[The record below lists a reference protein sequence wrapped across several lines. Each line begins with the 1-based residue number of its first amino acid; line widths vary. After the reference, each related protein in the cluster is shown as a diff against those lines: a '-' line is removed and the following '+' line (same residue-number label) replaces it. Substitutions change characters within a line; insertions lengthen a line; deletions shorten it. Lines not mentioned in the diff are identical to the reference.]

1 MAIRRKPSMRDFLL
15 EQPKE
20 NLAEWILSVAKDMPD
35 FRQRLEFYAA
45 TIQNPEESVE
55 VLETVCRELSALA
68 MRQSQAIRVTELAP
82 RATFLLEALEN
93 LLKRGQLIDSFHLC
107 GKCAWLIDMAMTRL
121 ATESA
126 RMTRILQSFENLHFR
141 IAQQKPVDPATL
153 AERIFTQQVN
163 SAHDFMLRALPQY
176 AELLGETGL
185 AAYRRKLDRVY
196 RIMVEGETLEDRSQH
211 SLRIHVQE
219 AKLLQQWAEYTSNRS
234 EKIAICIAFA
244 PTQEEVLRIA
254 DAIEKS
260 GTRAEA
266 VDAVL
271 RACDRFQNPPP
282 AALFEYLASYFEG
295 EAHFDRSL
303 EYRWELFRTQPNE
316 ATYRKLIASAAPIRQ
331 TEETRESAL
340 DFAAEKNNSLYTR
353 LLVLE
358 GKLEDALDQ
367 ARAHGATTEVW
378 AILARAHAGKDP
390 HTAINLFFDCAK
402 YSIRAYR
409 TDYYNTISAFLAEAW
424 ALATDV
430 QTCQTYSQRLK
441 TFFGQNYCP
450 PRMHEAVQNAGVPL
464 EQLLKS

>member
-1 MAIRRKPSMRDFLL
+1 MATPRKASMRQFLV

-20 NLAEWILSVAKDMPD
+20 NLADWILSVARDMPD

-45 TIQNPEESVE
+45 TVRNPEESVE

-68 MRQSQAIRVTELAP
+68 MRQSQNVRVNELAP

-121 ATESA
+121 AASST
-126 RMTRILQSFENLHFR
+126 RMSRLLQSFENLHFR
-141 IAQQKPVDPATL
+141 IAMQKPVDPATL

-163 SAHDFMLRALPQY
+163 SAHDFMLHSLPEY
-176 AELLGETGL
+176 AELLGETGI

-196 RIMVEGETLEDRSQH
+196 RIMVDGETLEDRSQH
-211 SLRIHVQE
+211 SLRTHVQE
-219 AKLLQQWAEYTSNRS
+219 AKLLQRWGEFTRNRT

-244 PTQEEVLRIA
+244 PHPDEVLRIA

-260 GTRAEA
+260 GTKGEA

-271 RACDRFQNPPP
+271 RACDRFQNPAPT
-282 AALFEYLASYFEG
+282 ALFEYLAVYFEG
-295 EAHFDRSL
+295 EGRFDKAL
-303 EYRWELFRTQPNE
+303 EYRWELYRTQPGE
-316 ATYRKLIASAAPIRQ
+316 GTYRKLIAAAAPIRQ
-331 TEETRESAL
+331 AEDTREDAL

-378 AILARAHAGKDP
+378 ALLARAHAPKDP
-390 HTAINLFFDCAK
+390 HTAIQLFFDCAK

-409 TDYYNTISAFLAEAW
+409 ADYYATISAYLAEAW

-441 TFFGQNYCP
+441 SFFVQNYCP

>member
-1 MAIRRKPSMRDFLL
+1 MRDFLL
-15 EQPKE
+15 EQPKD
-20 NLAEWILSVAKDMPD
+20 NLADWILSVAKDMPD

-45 TIQNPEESVE
+45 TIQNPEESIE
-55 VLETVCRELSALA
+55 VLETVCRELSSLAL
-68 MRQSQAIRVTELAP
+68 RQSQNVRVTELAP

-121 ATESA
+121 ASESA
-126 RMTRILQSFENLHFR
+126 RMTRMLQSFENLHFR

-163 SAHDFMLRALPQY
+163 SAHDFMIRALPQY

-185 AAYRRKLDRVY
+185 AAYRKKLDRVY

-219 AKLLQQWAEYTSNRS
+219 AKLLQQWAEFTSNRA
-234 EKIAICIAFA
+234 EKIAICISFA
-244 PTQEEVLRIA
+244 PHPEEVLRIA
-254 DAIEKS
+254 DAVEKS
-260 GTRAEA
+260 GSKSEA

-282 AALFEYLASYFEG
+282 IALFDYLAKYFEG
-295 EAHFDRSL
+295 EGHFDRSL
-303 EYRWELFRTQPNE
+303 EYRWELYRAQPGE
-316 ATYRKLIASAAPIRQ
+316 ATYKQLISSAAPIRQ

-353 LLVLE
+353 LLILE

-378 AILARAHAGKDP
+378 AILARAYTAKDP
-390 HTAINLFFDCAK
+390 HTAIHLFFDCAK

-409 TDYYNTISAFLAEAW
+409 ADYYTTISAFLAEAW